1 MAIQACASAVR
12 LPEADDSY
20 NLLLGNLKPDKKFSK
35 SKMAISKK
43 ELIKL
48 LKFSKVMIA
57 LLSFNFHDN
66 NFCSQ
71 RVVELSENPNIFA
84 QVS

>member
-57 LLSFNFHDN
+57 LLSFIFMTVISALSVSLN
-66 NFCSQ
+66 CQ
-71 RVVELSENPNIFA
+71 RILIYSLK
-84 QVS
+84 